1 MADVIQLT
9 EGQDPP
15 QDEDCYVVTRD
26 PTGRFYIPDPE
37 VGFQRSAMAAAH
49 PISNDNRA
57 ATIQRATDYADK
69 HGVHTVYVVA

>member
-1 MADVIQLT
+1 MVNVIQLK

-26 PTGRFYIPDPE
+26 PTGRFYIPDRE
-37 VGFQRSAMAAAH
+37 VVFQRSAIASSH
-49 PISNDNRA
+49 PVSNDNRA
-57 ATIQRATDYADK
+57 ATIQRATGYADK